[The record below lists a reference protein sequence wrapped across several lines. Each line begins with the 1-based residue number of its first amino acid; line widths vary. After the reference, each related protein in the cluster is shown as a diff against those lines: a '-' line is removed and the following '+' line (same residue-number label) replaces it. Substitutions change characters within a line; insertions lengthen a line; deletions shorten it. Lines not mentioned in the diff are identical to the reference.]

1 MAQSLR
7 RSQPEDAS
15 MTRALGTVE
24 ERLCIVLLAA
34 GNNAGAMESC
44 RDGIATLSPLAQT
57 LPDDV
62 EVQRLIATTEASY
75 ANALRLSGKPQDAAT
90 QARLALESLQKLQ
103 SLAPSN
109 AEYRRL
115 SSSTETILA
124 GCLAANGDIPASLDA
139 FGRSI
144 RSMEIAV
151 EIDPSD
157 LSSPLRLA
165 GTLLAFSRRLAQ
177 GTEKARAHDAAQ
189 QALRLLEQT
198 SQKPGAG
205 AVEWNEYADAL
216 LKVDW
221 PDLQRPDKALQL
233 AGNAVASTKRGN
245 PFFLDTLAWAYFR
258 TGNAP
263 KAVETER
270 DALRLLPA
278 DAKGGLHDELAHG
291 LESFLGGAA
300 K

>member
-1 MAQSLR
+1 L
-7 RSQPEDAS
+7 AS
-15 MTRALGTVE
+15 SA
-24 ERLCIVLLAA
+24 
-34 GNNAGAMESC
+34 
-44 RDGIATLSPLAQT
+44 
-57 LPDDV
+57 
-62 EVQRLIATTEASY
+62 
-75 ANALRLSGKPQDAAT
+75 
-90 QARLALESLQKLQ
+90 
-103 SLAPSN
+103 
-109 AEYRRL
+109 
-115 SSSTETILA
+115 ETILA
-124 GCLAANGDIPASLDA
+124 GSLAASGDIPGSLDA

-157 LSSPLRLA
+157 LRSPLRLA

-177 GTEKARAHDAAQ
+177 GAEKGRAHDTAQ
-189 QALRLLEQT
+189 QALQLLEQM

-221 PDLQRPDKALQL
+221 PDLQAPGKALQL
-233 AGNAVASTKRGN
+233 AGHAVAATGRGN

-258 TGNAP
+258 TGDAP

-291 LESFLGGAA
+291 LENFLAGVG